1 MNVKTAYVTGGTGCV
16 GRNIINELLSD
27 GWRVIAAH
35 RKSSKI
41 SRFSSLDI
49 ECREVN
55 LWDYQSVFDSLPESI
70 NALFHAAAST
80 SHWPLEEHEQWKDN
94 VLVTRNLAL
103 AAIEKNIGRFILTST
118 GATYP
123 YRLTSREEASRI
135 WSSYVRTKRLA
146 EIEVEECV
154 SAGMLDAVIT
164 RPIIVV
170 GAYDYNSYSQIFS
183 AVAKG
188 KLGGVFPGRIDFCH
202 AKDVARAHVSAYEK
216 GRKGEAYLLSGPN
229 ASWLEFVE
237 KIGKSIGVRT
247 PHKPTPLWQLY
258 LISYPSLWI
267 SYLTKKKPM
276 ITPQLV
282 KLLVTGLSPASE
294 FYKAKR
300 ELGYQSA
307 SLDDMITD
315 CIEWMRSEE
324 MLPKTD

>member
-1 MNVKTAYVTGGTGCV
+1 MSAKTAYVTGGTGCV
-16 GRNIINELLSD
+16 GRNIINELLNKS
-27 GWRVIAAH
+27 WRVIVAH

-41 SRFSSLDI
+41 SRLSGLNVEFK
-49 ECREVN
+49 EVD
-55 LWDYQSVFDSLPESI
+55 LWDYQSVFDSLPEDI
-70 NALFHAAAST
+70 NAIFHAAANT

-94 VLVTRNLAL
+94 VLATRNLAL

-123 YRLTSREEASRI
+123 YRLMSRSEASGI

-154 SAGMLDAVIT
+154 AAGMLDAVIT
-164 RPIIVV
+164 RPIIIV

-202 AKDVARAHVSAYEK
+202 ARDVAKAHVSAYEK
-216 GRKGEAYLLSGPN
+216 GRKGEAYMLAGPN
-229 ASWLEFVE
+229 ASWLEFVQ
-237 KIGKSIGVRT
+237 KIGQSIGVRT
-247 PHKPTPLWQLY
+247 PQKPTPLWQLY
-258 LISYPSLWI
+258 LIAYPCLWA
-267 SYLTKKKPM
+267 SCLTKKKPM

-282 KLLVTGLSPASE
+282 KLLGTGLSPASE
-294 FYKAKR
+294 FYKAKK

-307 SLDDMITD
+307 SLDDMIAD
-315 CIEWMRSEE
+315 CIEWMRGEK
-324 MLPKTD
+324 ML